1 LFVYYIMPISRKI
14 FSKKRVKKSMKK
26 NTRKYNKR
34 MNIRKHK
41 KTGKRVRFFG
51 GMMEPNNELIR
62 YMVQLESSHR
72 YNGRLFLNNNDLIQ
86 EIYNNL
92 GANIGI
98 NEIATQIRQLILQT
112 LNYNFDLQ
120 LQENDI
126 DVLVDGNRLV
136 MQVQPNLEQYINRIE
151 IKNGLPNFIAEMI
164 FVRMNNLTSDMNGEV
179 NQDVLIEPMQNL
191 NIQEDNQ
198 QL

>member
-1 LFVYYIMPISRKI
+1 MPTYRKI
-14 FSKKRVKKSMKK
+14 FSKKRVKKTVKK
-26 NTRKYNKR
+26 NTRKYNKK
-34 MNIRKHK
+34 MHPRKHR

-62 YMVQLESSHR
+62 YMVQLESINR

-92 GANIGI
+92 GGNIGI
-98 NEIATQIRQLILQT
+98 NEVATQIRQLILQT
-112 LNYNFDLQ
+112 LNYNFNLQ

-151 IKNGLPNFIAEMI
+151 IKNGLPSFIAEMS
-164 FVRMNNLTSDMNGEV
+164 FVRMNNLNDTNGEI
-179 NQDVLIEPMQNL
+179 NQDTLIEPMQNL
-191 NIQEDNQ
+191 NIQQDNQ

>member
-1 LFVYYIMPISRKI
+1 MPISRKI

>member
-1 LFVYYIMPISRKI
+1 MPISRKI

-62 YMVQLESSHR
+62 YMVQLESSDR
-72 YNGRLFLNNNDLIQ
+72 YNGHLFLNNNDLIQ

-92 GANIGI
+92 GENIGI

-164 FVRMNNLTSDMNGEV
+164 FVRMNNLNDTNGEI
-179 NQDVLIEPMQNL
+179 NQDALIEPMQNL
-191 NIQEDNQ
+191 NIQQVNQ

>member
-1 LFVYYIMPISRKI
+1 MPISRKI

-92 GANIGI
+92 GGNIGI
-98 NEIATQIRQLILQT
+98 NEIATQIRLLILQT
-112 LNYNFDLQ
+112 LNYNFNLQ

-126 DVLVDGNRLV
+126 DVLVDGNRLI

-164 FVRMNNLTSDMNGEV
+164 FVRMNNLNDTNGEI
-179 NQDVLIEPMQNL
+179 NQDALIEPMQNL
-191 NIQEDNQ
+191 NIQQDNQ

>member
-1 LFVYYIMPISRKI
+1 MPISRKI

-92 GANIGI
+92 GENIGI

>member
-1 LFVYYIMPISRKI
+1 MPISRKI

-34 MNIRKHK
+34 MNLRKHR

-62 YMVQLESSHR
+62 YMVQLESNHR

-164 FVRMNNLTSDMNGEV
+164 FVRMNNLNDTNGEI
-179 NQDVLIEPMQNL
+179 NQDTLIEPMQNL
-191 NIQEDNQ
+191 NIQQDNQ

>member
-1 LFVYYIMPISRKI
+1 
-14 FSKKRVKKSMKK
+14 
-26 NTRKYNKR
+26 
-34 MNIRKHK
+34 
-41 KTGKRVRFFG
+41 
-51 GMMEPNNELIR
+51 MMEPNNELIR

-92 GANIGI
+92 GGNIGI

-179 NQDVLIEPMQNL
+179 NQDALIEPMQNL

>member
-1 LFVYYIMPISRKI
+1 MPISRKI
-14 FSKKRVKKSMKK
+14 FSKKRIAKKSVKKS
-26 NTRKYNKR
+26 TRKYKKR
-34 MNIRKHK
+34 MHLRKHRK
-41 KTGKRVRFFG
+41 SGKRNRFFG

-92 GANIGI
+92 GGNIGI
-98 NEIATQIRQLILQT
+98 NEIATQIRLLILQT
-112 LNYNFDLQ
+112 LNYNFNLQ

-126 DVLVDGNRLV
+126 DIIVDGNRLV

-164 FVRMNNLTSDMNGEV
+164 FVRMNNLNDTNGEI
-179 NQDVLIEPMQNL
+179 NQDALIEPIQNL
-191 NIQEDNQ
+191 NIQQDNQ
-198 QL
+198 QH

>member
-1 LFVYYIMPISRKI
+1 MPISRKI

-164 FVRMNNLTSDMNGEV
+164 FVRMNNLTSDMNSEV
-179 NQDVLIEPMQNL
+179 NQDALIEPMQNL

>member
-1 LFVYYIMPISRKI
+1 
-14 FSKKRVKKSMKK
+14 MKK

-62 YMVQLESSHR
+62 YMVQLESNHR

-126 DVLVDGNRLV
+126 DVLVDGNRLI

-164 FVRMNNLTSDMNGEV
+164 FVRMNNLNDTNGEI
-179 NQDVLIEPMQNL
+179 NQDALIEPMQNL
-191 NIQEDNQ
+191 NI
-198 QL
+198 

>member
-1 LFVYYIMPISRKI
+1 MPISRKI

-41 KTGKRVRFFG
+41 KTGNRVRFFG

-179 NQDVLIEPMQNL
+179 NQDALIEPMQNL

>member
-1 LFVYYIMPISRKI
+1 MPISRKI

-62 YMVQLESSHR
+62 YMVQLESNHR

-164 FVRMNNLTSDMNGEV
+164 FVRMNNLNDTNGEI
-179 NQDVLIEPMQNL
+179 NQDALIEPMQNL
-191 NIQEDNQ
+191 NIQQDNQ

>member
-1 LFVYYIMPISRKI
+1 MSSTSNVDISRLHI
-14 FSKKRVKKSMKK
+14 NSSGNIGIGTSAPIANLHITDT
-26 NTRKYNKR
+26 NTSNTKLT
-34 MNIRKHK
+34 IQ
-41 KTGKRVRFFG
+41 
-51 GMMEPNNELIR
+51 NNSI
-62 YMVQLESSHR
+62 SSAVSS
-72 YNGRLFLNNNDLIQ
+72 GSLPT
-86 EIYNNL
+86 EIIVA
-92 GANIGI
+92 GAISSNIGI

-179 NQDVLIEPMQNL
+179 NQDALIEPMQNL

>member
-1 LFVYYIMPISRKI
+1 MPISRKI

-62 YMVQLESSHR
+62 YMVQLESNHR

>member
-1 LFVYYIMPISRKI
+1 MPISRKI

-62 YMVQLESSHR
+62 YMVQLESNHR
-72 YNGRLFLNNNDLIQ
+72 YNGRLFLNNNDLIE

-92 GANIGI
+92 GGNIEI

-164 FVRMNNLTSDMNGEV
+164 FVRMNNLNDTNGDV
-179 NQDVLIEPMQNL
+179 NQDALIEPMQNL
-191 NIQEDNQ
+191 NILQDNQ

>member
-1 LFVYYIMPISRKI
+1 MPISRKI

-126 DVLVDGNRLV
+126 DVLVDGNRLI

-164 FVRMNNLTSDMNGEV
+164 FVRMNNLNDTNGDV
-179 NQDVLIEPMQNL
+179 NQDALIEPMQNL

>member
-1 LFVYYIMPISRKI
+1 MPISRKI

-179 NQDVLIEPMQNL
+179 NQDALIEPMQNL
-191 NIQEDNQ
+191 NIQQDNQ
-198 QL
+198 SL

>member
-1 LFVYYIMPISRKI
+1 MPISRKI

-92 GANIGI
+92 GGNIGI

-164 FVRMNNLTSDMNGEV
+164 FVRMNNLTSDMNGEF
-179 NQDVLIEPMQNL
+179 NQDALIEPMQNL